1 MTTRPTS
8 DRVREALFS
17 MLVASGHLGNED
29 GPQPGGPAI
38 LDLYAGSGALA
49 FEALSRGAARAVLV
63 EQARDAA
70 AAIQKNTRSLDATTY
85 ARLLTMKVERALD
98 TLRGES
104 FGIVFLDPPYAD
116 VTKAPFADVLA
127 RAAAVLGEKGLLVL
141 EHASADAPPEIPDV
155 VVDRS
160 RRYGD
165 TTLTFYS
172 RSAL

>member
-17 MLVASGHLGNED
+17 MLVASGHLANDD
-29 GPQPGGPAI
+29 GPQPDGPAV

-63 EQARDAA
+63 EQGRDAA
-70 AAIQKNTRSLDATTY
+70 AAIQKNTRALDATKE
-85 ARLLTMKVERALD
+85 ARLLSMKVERELD

-116 VTKAPFADVLA
+116 VTKEPFADVLA
-127 RAAAVLGEKGLLVL
+127 RAAALLAEGGLLVL
-141 EHASADAPPEIPDV
+141 EHASGDTAPEIPPLTL
-155 VVDRS
+155 DRS

-165 TTLTFYS
+165 TSLTFYL
-172 RSAL
+172 REAP